1 MTRRPI
7 RRSPERPNEE
17 RNMATTMKKNLIVPE
32 VMADMITA
40 KIPNMIVATPFAKID
55 NTLVGK
61 PGDTV
66 TIPQYKYIGDAED
79 VAEGVKAETVLLTAD
94 TTQVT
99 VKKAMKAVELTDE
112 AVESGYGNPV
122 GEATT
127 QLAKSIAAK
136 IDNDVVS
143 AITDEDQVQLKY
155 HADAPIGY
163 TGITMAVDAFDEEF
177 NSEKVIFIHPDQRT
191 QLRLDP
197 DFLSADK
204 YDHKVIETGDIGIIA
219 NFFFFLSRKVQLK
232 DCNYLNP
239 IIKLNNEPETEDD
252 AAAVT
257 IYMKRDVN
265 LETERDTLARKTIL
279 SVDEMYTAALSNTAK
294 VVLAYFPQNDP
305 DDVTT
310 LTVSP
315 ESVTVE
321 KGAEQVMTINTEADD
336 FTMESADPETATVD
350 KASKKVTGVE
360 VGNTTVT
367 ITAEKTGKAKAT
379 KTIPVEVTAA
389 E

>member
-1 MTRRPI
+1 
-7 RRSPERPNEE
+7 
-17 RNMATTMKKNLIVPE
+17 MATTMKKNLIIPE

-40 KIPNMIVATPFAKID
+40 KIPNMIVATPFARVD

-66 TIPQYKYIGDAED
+66 TIPQYKYIGDAAD
-79 VAEGVKAETVLLTAD
+79 VAEGVKADTVLLTAD

-112 AVESGYGNPV
+112 AVETGYGNPV

-136 IDNDVVS
+136 IDNDVIA
-143 AITDEDQVQLKY
+143 AITDEEQVQLKF
-155 HADAPIGY
+155 HAEEPIGY
-163 TGITMAVDAFDEEF
+163 IGITDAVDTFNEEF
-177 NSEKVIFIHPDQRT
+177 NSEKVIFIHPAQRT
-191 QLRLDP
+191 QLRKDP

-204 YDHKVIETGDIGIIA
+204 YDHKVIETGEIGIIA
-219 NFFFFLSRKVQLK
+219 NCRVVVSRKIQIK
-232 DCNYLNP
+232 EGCYLNP
-239 IIKLNNEPETEDD
+239 IIKLNNDKDSEDD

-265 LETERDTLARKTIL
+265 LESERDTLARKTIL

-294 VVLAYFPQNDP
+294 VVLAYFPEEEDAGADEP
-305 DDVTT
+305 TETTT

-315 ESVTVE
+315 ESVTVQ
-321 KGAEQVMTINTEADD
+321 KGSEQTLTITTEADD

-350 KASKKVTGVE
+350 KTSKKVTGVE
-360 VGNTTVT
+360 VGNTNVT
-367 ITAEKTGKAKAT
+367 ITATKTGKKKAT
-379 KTIPVEVTAA
+379 KTVPVEVTAA
-389 E
+389 T

>member
-1 MTRRPI
+1 
-7 RRSPERPNEE
+7 
-17 RNMATTMKKNLIVPE
+17 MATTMKKNLIVPE

-136 IDNDVVS
+136 VDNDVVDV
-143 AITDEDQVQLKY
+143 ITDEEQVQLKY

-163 TGITMAVDAFDEEF
+163 TGITMGVDVFNEEF
-177 NSEKVIFIHPDQRT
+177 NSEKAIFINPNQRT

-197 DFLSADK
+197 EFLSADK
-204 YDHKVIETGDIGIIA
+204 YDHKVIETGEIGIIA
-219 NFFFFLSRKVQLK
+219 NCRVVVSRKVQLK
-232 DCNYLNP
+232 DGFYLNP
-239 IIKLNNEPETEDD
+239 IIKLNSETETEDETP
-252 AAAVT
+252 AVT

-279 SVDEMYTAALSNTAK
+279 SVDEMYAAALSNTGK
-294 VVLAYFPQNDP
+294 VVLAYFPAGKAAEP
-305 DDVTT
+305 TETT
-310 LTVSP
+310 QLTVSP
-315 ESVTVE
+315 ESVTVQ
-321 KGAEQVMTINTEADD
+321 KGAEQVLEITTEADD
-336 FTMESADPETATVD
+336 FAMESDNTGIATVD
-350 KASKKVTGVE
+350 KAAKKITGVE
-360 VGNTTVT
+360 VGNANVI

-379 KTIPVEVTAA
+379 KTVPVEVTAA